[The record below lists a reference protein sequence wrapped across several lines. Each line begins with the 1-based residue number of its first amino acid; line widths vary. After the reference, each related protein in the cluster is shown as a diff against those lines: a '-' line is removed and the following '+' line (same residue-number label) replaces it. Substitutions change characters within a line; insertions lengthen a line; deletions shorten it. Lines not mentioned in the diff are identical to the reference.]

1 MKTIKVIDLI
11 NKIAKGEKIPKKIR
25 IDHWCY
31 KFEWVEH
38 LNNYYDKDI
47 DIDLTSALSLDIE
60 ELNYGV
66 HILDEEDE
74 FEDIEEFEPSEY
86 VDLDNDEKLDYLYEM
101 TRYLIKNQKKII
113 ERLQH
118 EKSKDNV

>member
-74 FEDIEEFEPSEY
+74 FEDIEEIGGVTVLGNDYMPIICKVTNK
-86 VDLDNDEKLDYLYEM
+86 VDK
-101 TRYLIKNQKKII
+101 LIKNQKKII

-118 EKSKDNV
+118 ENSKDNV